1 MNAAA
6 FAQIERDYAEELAR
20 TEEAKAQIAEW
31 RASIRPTPT
40 EGDLIQRSAID
51 EHASMQVRQYR

>member
-1 MNAAA
+1 MPLTD
-6 FAQIERDYAEELAR
+6 QELHSLDPIIELL
-20 TEEAKAQIAEW
+20 EEAMKALEMAYP
-31 RASIRPTPT
+31 APT